1 MCEQTRVLP
10 EFAGSQAGRQRVD
23 PLDKS
28 SSLWWRLTGPSR
40 HARQANHLAAG
51 EGVYASVKPSAK
63 RLPQLEKPAA
73 PESHGDGPVGMQSN
87 LEQQRRRSSNSSL
100 NHVEDQ
106 WQAPGLTAPRNDA
119 LDSPG
124 GTGSPASRS
133 CESLEEPEVDYS
145 DSEPASASSTSTARE
160 ETFPESPPHQYL
172 RRDGGSPIYANFPPL
187 PCPPSPPHPSPDE
200 QPLRFLSDHW
210 AEYDARRIGRKFY
223 YNFHT
228 GQRSWK
234 PPRRRGELPAAHE
247 HFPSSDAPSGSPH
260 VAHRKG
266 PPPLPPAKK
275 KPQPAT
281 SRDNLLS
288 SSQDSLLSS
297 SRDSLLSSSRED
309 LLSSSR
315 DSLHHLG
322 SRSRP
327 PVNQPASSA
336 SLPREITSEEPV
348 QHNGNSKF
356 YFVRGSRLAT
366 AYQTDQWYSSAEDPS
381 QAGAGERGRLLP
393 TSSIEEEET
402 DSYPESRPAWDRRA
416 PPLAADSSGG
426 GGSSGGSLYH
436 PPTSL
441 TPKLNRLKPTPPP
454 VLPLSSAQSDSKHA
468 RAMRTRSMILPEDFP
483 LRGPSVAEAIE
494 TFDTLELVTRQG
506 TLNKTDLVRAGKKQ
520 KKSWLPAYVVLTN
533 RNLFFYRDITSA
545 QEKPAGKNAE
555 LQINLA
561 GAVIDWCTDKSKRR
575 NVFQLSTTAGQKVLL
590 QDNNEQTSKEWFDTI
605 SAAIKRL
612 PNGLGIVMGWPAEQP
627 PTAAPPEEAAAPPPS
642 SGFASRR
649 SKKATRSKSI
659 RRPASPPTQAADAPV
674 LSASLPS
681 AGADSCGGQSPQ
693 ERKNRI
699 RDKLRHFFVRR
710 PTLESLQE
718 KGIFKDEPVFGCT
731 LAHLCEKDRSSVPRF
746 VQECILEIERR
757 DMTADGLYRASGN
770 LSQVQKVRCHVNQ
783 DDYSVLS
790 LEEDI
795 HVLTGALKMF
805 FRHMKEPLFPY
816 SLFNKFLK
824 AIGQPTRTTKL
835 AMFRDLLGELPRP
848 NYDTLKYLLR
858 HLLRVTEH
866 SDQNRMHIQNLA
878 IVFGPTLLWSDEEP
892 RNLALDMMQQNQ
904 VIEFLL
910 LEFNFL
916 FP

>member
-10 EFAGSQAGRQRVD
+10 EFVGSQASGRHID

-40 HARQANHLAAG
+40 HAATRQASTA
-51 EGVYASVKPSAK
+51 EGVYASIKPLAK
-63 RLPQLEKPAA
+63 SLPHVDKPA
-73 PESHGDGPVGMQSN
+73 PEEGSGEPPGIQSN
-87 LEQQRRRSSNSSL
+87 VRQRQRSLNASL
-100 NHVEDQ
+100 NHANDQ
-106 WQAPGLTAPRNDA
+106 WQSRSLNASPSDT
-119 LDSPG
+119 LDSPADA
-124 GTGSPASRS
+124 TSPISRS
-133 CESLEEPEVDYS
+133 CESLDEPEIDYS
-145 DSEPASASSTSTARE
+145 DNEEASSTDAAKETAEPSSHHFRRE
-160 ETFPESPPHQYL
+160 
-172 RRDGGSPIYANFPPL
+172 RDTPIYANFPPL

-210 AEYDARRIGRKFY
+210 AEFDARGVGRKFY

-234 PPRRRGELPAAHE
+234 PPRRRGELPATHE
-247 HFPSSDAPSGSPH
+247 REHANLAPQSVSPRISQ
-260 VAHRKG
+260 RKG

-275 KPQPAT
+275 KPPIQSNA
-281 SRDNLLS
+281 LS

-315 DSLHHLG
+315 DSLSQSSSTG
-322 SRSRP
+322 RSRP
-327 PVNQPASSA
+327 PVNHPGSS
-336 SLPREITSEEPV
+336 SLPRESTSEESV
-348 QHNGNSKF
+348 QQNGNSKF
-356 YFVRGSRLAT
+356 YFARGSRLAM
-366 AYQTDQWYSSAEDPS
+366 AYQSAADRWYSSAEDPS
-381 QAGAGERGRLLP
+381 QVTSDRPRLLP
-393 TSSIEEEET
+393 SSSIEEET
-402 DSYPESRPAWDRRA
+402 DSLSESPSPWERRA
-416 PPLAADSSGG
+416 PVAENSSGARG
-426 GGSSGGSLYH
+426 GHYPGV
-436 PPTSL
+436 PPTL

-454 VLPLSSAQSDSKHA
+454 VLPLSSSLSEAKHA
-468 RAMRTRSMILPEDFP
+468 RAMRTRSMILPEDYP
-483 LRGPSVAEAIE
+483 LHGPSVAEAIE
-494 TFDTLELVTRQG
+494 TFDSLELVTRQG
-506 TLNKTDLVRAGKKQ
+506 TLNKTELVRAGKKQ
-520 KKSWLPAYVVLTN
+520 KKSWSPAYVVLTN
-533 RNLFFYRDITSA
+533 RNLFLYKDINTA
-545 QEKPAGKNAE
+545 QEKPAGKSSE

-561 GAVIDWCTDKSKRR
+561 GAVIDWCPDKSKRR

-590 QDNNEQTSKEWFDTI
+590 QDDNVQTSKEWFDTI

-612 PNGLGIVMGWPAEQP
+612 PNGLGLVMGWQPEQP
-627 PTAAPPEEAAAPPPS
+627 PAPPPPPEETAPPPS
-642 SGFASRR
+642 SSFASRR
-649 SKKATRSKSI
+649 SKKAGRTKSI
-659 RRPASPPTQAADAPV
+659 RQPASPPAPTSDAMQMHQQQHQQQQSQASGV
-674 LSASLPS
+674 V
-681 AGADSCGGQSPQ
+681 DSCGSQSPQ

-699 RDKLRHFFVRR
+699 RNKLRQFFVRR

-783 DDYSVLS
+783 DDYSVLAQ
-790 LEEDI
+790 EEDI

-816 SLFNKFLK
+816 NLFTKFLK

-835 AMFRDLLGELPRP
+835 AMFRDLLSELPRP

-866 SDQNRMHIQNLA
+866 SDKNRMHIQNLA
-878 IVFGPTLLWSDEEP
+878 IVFGPTLLSSGEEP

>member
-10 EFAGSQAGRQRVD
+10 EFVQPSGRQVD

-40 HARQANHLAAG
+40 HAATRQTEPG
-51 EGVYASVKPSAK
+51 EGVYASVKSLAK
-63 RLPQLEKPAA
+63 SLPQVNKAA
-73 PESHGDGPVGMQSN
+73 PTNLCGEPLGAQSG
-87 LEQQRRRSSNSSL
+87 LQQQPRPSCSSL
-100 NHVEDQ
+100 NHAEDR
-106 WQAPGLTAPRNDA
+106 WQTRSLSASPSDA
-119 LDSPG
+119 LDSPT
-124 GTGSPASRS
+124 GTASPASRS

-145 DSEPASASSTSTARE
+145 DNEQASST
-160 ETFPESPPHQYL
+160 ETTKAAVFPESSSHQYKHD
-172 RRDGGSPIYANFPPL
+172 RGSPIYANFPPL

-210 AEYDARRIGRKFY
+210 AEYDARHIGRKFY

-234 PPRRRGELPAAHE
+234 PPRRRGELPACHE
-247 HFPSSDAPSGSPH
+247 RDPANPAPRLASPR
-260 VAHRKG
+260 VSQRKG

-275 KPQPAT
+275 KPTIQGNP
-281 SRDNLLS
+281 LS

-315 DSLHHLG
+315 DSLHQSFTG

-327 PVNQPASSA
+327 ALNQPTSS
-336 SLPREITSEEPV
+336 SLPRERDNEEPV

-356 YFVRGSRLAT
+356 YFARGSRLAT
-366 AYQTDQWYSSAEDPS
+366 AYQSAADRWYSSAEDPS
-381 QAGAGERGRLLP
+381 QVTSDRPRLVP
-393 TSSIEEEET
+393 TSSIEEET
-402 DSYPESRPAWDRRA
+402 DSCSENNLPWDRRA
-416 PPLAADSSGG
+416 LPPTAESSGVRG
-426 GGSSGGSLYH
+426 GHYA
-436 PPTSL
+436 PTGPTL

-454 VLPLSSAQSDSKHA
+454 VLPLSSAHSDSKHA
-468 RAMRTRSMILPEDFP
+468 RALRTRSMILPEDYP
-483 LRGPSVAEAIE
+483 LHGPSVAEAIE

-506 TLNKTDLVRAGKKQ
+506 TLNKTELVRAGKKQ
-520 KKSWLPAYVVLTN
+520 KKSWSPAYVVLTN
-533 RNLFFYRDITSA
+533 RNLFLYKDINSA
-545 QEKPAGKNAE
+545 QEKPAGKSAE

-561 GAVIDWCTDKSKRR
+561 GAVIDWCPDKSKRR

-590 QDNNEQTSKEWFDTI
+590 QDDNVQTSKEWFDTI

-612 PNGLGIVMGWPAEQP
+612 PNGFGLVMGWQPEQLPAP
-627 PTAAPPEEAAAPPPS
+627 PPPEEATPPPS
-642 SGFASRR
+642 SSSASKR
-649 SKKATRSKSI
+649 SKKASRSKSI
-659 RRPASPPTQAADAPV
+659 RQPGSPPTPAPDV
-674 LSASLPS
+674 ALQPQPQSQTATSVV
-681 AGADSCGGQSPQ
+681 DSCSGQSPQ

-731 LAHLCEKDRSSVPRF
+731 LAHLCEKDRSTVPRF

-783 DDYSVLS
+783 DDYSVLT

-816 SLFNKFLK
+816 NLFNKFLK

-835 AMFRDLLGELPRP
+835 AMFRDLLTELPRP

-866 SDQNRMHIQNLA
+866 SDKNRMHIQNLA
-878 IVFGPTLLWSDEEP
+878 IVFGPTLLSSGEEP

>member
-10 EFAGSQAGRQRVD
+10 EFARCQASGRRAD

-40 HARQANHLAAG
+40 HAAARQASTA
-51 EGVYASVKPSAK
+51 EGVYASIKPLAK
-63 RLPQLEKPAA
+63 SLPHVDKPV
-73 PESHGDGPVGMQSN
+73 PSELSGKPLGIQSN
-87 LEQQRRRSSNSSL
+87 MRQRQRASNSSL
-100 NHVEDQ
+100 NHAEDQ
-106 WQAPGLTAPRNDA
+106 WQSRSLNASPSDT
-119 LDSPG
+119 LDSPADAA
-124 GTGSPASRS
+124 TPISRS
-133 CESLEEPEVDYS
+133 CESLDEPEIDYS
-145 DSEPASASSTSTARE
+145 DNEESSSTEAAKETAFNEPSSHR
-160 ETFPESPPHQYL
+160 F
-172 RRDGGSPIYANFPPL
+172 RRDRGSPIYANFPPL
-187 PCPPSPPHPSPDE
+187 PCPPSPPHPSPEE

-210 AEYDARRIGRKFY
+210 AEFDARGVGRKFY

-247 HFPSSDAPSGSPH
+247 RDHANLAPRLDSPQ
-260 VAHRKG
+260 VSQRKG

-275 KPQPAT
+275 KPPSQSNP
-281 SRDNLLS
+281 LS

-297 SRDSLLSSSRED
+297 SRDSLLSSSREE

-315 DSLHHLG
+315 DSLSQSCATG
-322 SRSRP
+322 RSRP
-327 PVNQPASSA
+327 GLSHPGSS
-336 SLPREITSEEPV
+336 SLPREHTNEEPV

-356 YFVRGSRLAT
+356 YFARGSRLAT
-366 AYQTDQWYSSAEDPS
+366 AYQSATDRWYSSAEDPS
-381 QAGAGERGRLLP
+381 QVTGDRPRLLP
-393 TSSIEEEET
+393 TGSIEEET
-402 DSYPESRPAWDRRA
+402 DSCSESQPPWERRA
-416 PPLAADSSGG
+416 LPATAE
-426 GGSSGGSLYH
+426 GSSSTRSAHYTGAA
-436 PPTSL
+436 PTL

-454 VLPLSSAQSDSKHA
+454 VLPLSSSLSEAKHA
-468 RAMRTRSMILPEDFP
+468 RAMRTRSMILPEDYP
-483 LRGPSVAEAIE
+483 PHGPSVAEAIE

-506 TLNKTDLVRAGKKQ
+506 TLNKTELVRAGKKQ
-520 KKSWLPAYVVLTN
+520 KKSWSPAYVVLTN
-533 RNLFFYRDITSA
+533 RNLFLYKDINTA
-545 QEKPAGKNAE
+545 QEKPAGKSAE

-561 GAVIDWCTDKSKRR
+561 GAVIDWCPDKSKRR

-590 QDNNEQTSKEWFDTI
+590 QDDNVQTSKEWFDTI
-605 SAAIKRL
+605 SAAVKRL
-612 PNGLGIVMGWPAEQP
+612 PNGLGLVMGWQPEQP
-627 PTAAPPEEAAAPPPS
+627 PAPPPPPEESAPPPS
-642 SGFASRR
+642 SSFASRR
-649 SKKATRSKSI
+649 SKKASRSKSI
-659 RRPASPPTQAADAPV
+659 RQPASPPAPTCDVAQQPQSQATGVVDT
-674 LSASLPS
+674 
-681 AGADSCGGQSPQ
+681 CGSQSPQ

-699 RDKLRHFFVRR
+699 RNKLRQFFVRR

-783 DDYSVLS
+783 DDYSILAQ
-790 LEEDI
+790 EEDI

-816 SLFNKFLK
+816 NLFLKFLK
-824 AIGQPTRTTKL
+824 AIGQPTRTTKM
-835 AMFRDLLGELPRP
+835 AMFRDLLSELPRP

-858 HLLRVTEH
+858 HLLTVTEH
-866 SDQNRMHIQNLA
+866 SDKNRMHIQNLA
-878 IVFGPTLLWSDEEP
+878 IVFGPTLLSSGEEP